1 MNKVFLI
8 GRLTREPEL
17 RYTDNNV
24 AVVGFT
30 LAINRDYKNQDGEYD
45 ADYINIVAWKNQAE
59 NVGKY
64 LSKGSLCAV
73 DGRLQTRSYE
83 TENGQQRYITEV
95 VANNVQFLDSKK
107 KENDKPLEENNPF
120 AEFGEQIEINPN
132 DLPF

>member
-30 LAINRDYKNQDGEYD
+30 LALNRDYKNQDGEYD

-64 LSKGSLCAV
+64 LSRGSLCAV

-83 TENGQQRYITEV
+83 TENGQRRYITEV

-107 KENDKPLEENNPF
+107 KENDKPSEENNPF